1 MYRKFHEDMQELV
14 QSDYRGDGGEGWER
28 IFLDLSY
35 IKEINYP
42 KERVIPVKEGRDEG
56 LTCVSRTFCSALCQ
70 PELSPG

>member
-42 KERVIPVKEGRDEG
+42 KERDTGEGREG
-56 LTCVSRTFCSALCQ
+56 RRARLCVQNFL
-70 PELSPG
+70 LSPVPA

>member
-1 MYRKFHEDMQELV
+1 MQELV

-42 KERVIPVKEGRDEG
+42 KERDTSEGREG
-56 LTCVSRTFCSALCQ
+56 RRARLCVQNFL
-70 PELSPG
+70 LSPVPA